1 MVDQNERNRALIA
14 EFRANQGK
22 VSEETFRDA
31 SLLVLTTKGRTTG
44 RTYENPL
51 AYLAEG
57 DRLYVFASHQG
68 APEDPDWFKNLTAHP
83 TALIEVGTERFE
95 VRPVV
100 LTGAERERVY
110 RRQAAL
116 RPRFAE
122 YEHNTTRQIPVV
134 ALERL

>member
-14 EFRANQGK
+14 EFRANQGQ
-22 VSEETFRDA
+22 VAEETFRDSA
-31 SLLVLTTKGRTTG
+31 LLVLTTKGRKTG

-51 AYLAEG
+51 AYLAED
-57 DRLYVFASHQG
+57 DRLFVFASHQG
-68 APEDPDWFKNLTAHP
+68 APEDPDWFKNLVAHP
-83 TALIEVGTERFE
+83 TAMIEVGTERFE

-110 RRQAAL
+110 RRQAEL

-122 YEHNTTRQIPVV
+122 YEHHTTRQIPVV
-134 ALERL
+134 ALERV

>member
-14 EFRANQGK
+14 EFRANRGQ
-22 VSEETFRDA
+22 VAEETFRDSA
-31 SLLVLTTKGRTTG
+31 LLVLTTRGRKTG

-68 APEDPDWFKNLTAHP
+68 APEDPDWFKNLRAHP

-100 LTGAERERVY
+100 LTGAERERVFH
-110 RRQAAL
+110 RQAEL
-116 RPRFAE
+116 RPRFAD
-122 YEHNTTRQIPVV
+122 YERNTTRQIPVV

>member
-14 EFRANQGK
+14 EFRANQGQ
-22 VSEETFRDA
+22 VAEEKFRD
-31 SLLVLTTKGRTTG
+31 SPLLVLTTRGRKTG

-57 DRLYVFASHQG
+57 DRLFVFASHEG
-68 APEDPDWFKNLTAHP
+68 APEDPDWFKNLMAHP
-83 TALIEVGTERFE
+83 TATIEVGTERYE

-100 LTGAERERVY
+100 LTGAERARVY
-110 RRQAAL
+110 GRQAAR

-122 YEHNTTRQIPVV
+122 YERHTTRQIPVV
-134 ALERL
+134 ALERV